1 MGLFSYFYA
10 AGDPPLKDGVAELP
24 EPDTY
29 LFERAVWHAPNASSS
44 TTLGSPGHSAALPS
58 PTPTVNFWQQQHPR
72 TPPRP
77 CSAPPTPAGP
87 GGGPAAF
94 CSPALCGAAPSSSR
108 GAGLVG
114 AAGASGSILF
124 DRYGGAEAR
133 TCRRFEGCGVNGT
146 TISAKLRA
154 QGMRLMCYLNTDAKQ
169 QAAVAVAVAESAQ
182 TLKGVLDVIQKAMKL
197 ERRMLYACQLF
208 LPDGELVQTFRA
220 LHAAASVDT
229 PIIVGCGGPFD
240 KFAIPQHMLHIHRAG
255 NGRSAPKAIKHQ
267 LELKRLKAARLK
279 ADQVRAAG
287 HGSTSRAARHARQL
301 ALESNRE
308 HAARLRHEQMEEMIQ
323 RAAQQGQLRE
333 AARLNTTR
341 HRRTEQQAAQR
352 VVDQEE
358 EKRVAGLL
366 ARRGSDAA
374 VGRMLSVQQQ
384 QSREILARK
393 ANARQVRTSEL
404 VGPRRA
410 REELADRQRQ
420 KGNER
425 RMSHVARS
433 VQLHELEQHEMR
445 HRIELHDRIASAE
458 GHPSPDRTDR
468 SPERSYSPPR

>member
-1 MGLFSYFYA
+1 MAPLFGWFYTAGEA
-10 AGDPPLKDGVAELP
+10 ALKDGVAELP
-24 EPDTY
+24 EPDTS
-29 LFERAVWHAPNASSS
+29 LFERAVWRAPNASSS
-44 TTLGSPGHSAALPS
+44 TAFGSPSPSAVLPS
-58 PTPTVNFWQQQHPR
+58 PAPVDFWRLQHPR

-77 CSAPPTPAGP
+77 RSAPPTPAGLC
-87 GGGPAAF
+87 GGGGAF
-94 CSPALCGAAPSSSR
+94 CSPELSGVTPSCLHAASQFGTVS
-108 GAGLVG
+108 
-114 AAGASGSILF
+114 ASGSMLF
-124 DRYGGAEAR
+124 DRYGAAEAR
-133 TCRRFEGCGVNGT
+133 ACRRFEGCGVNGT

-169 QAAVAVAVAESAQ
+169 QAAVAVAVPESVQ
-182 TLKGVLDVIQKAMKL
+182 TLKGVLDGIQRVMKL
-197 ERRMLYACQLF
+197 ERRMLYARQLF

-229 PIIVGCGGPFD
+229 PIIVGCSEPFD

-267 LELKRLKAARLK
+267 LELKRIKAARLK

-287 HGSTSRAARHARQL
+287 HGSTSMAARHARQL

-308 HAARLRHEQMEEMIQ
+308 HAARLRHEQMEGMMQ
-323 RAAQQGQLRE
+323 RAAQQEQLKE
-333 AARLNTTR
+333 AVRLNTTR
-341 HRRTEQQAAQR
+341 HRTAEQQAAQR
-352 VVDQEE
+352 VVDKEE

-366 ARRGSDAA
+366 ARRRSH

-384 QSREILARK
+384 QSREILEKK

-420 KGNER
+420 QGLER

-433 VQLHELEQHEMR
+433 VQMHELEQHEME
-445 HRIELHDRIASAE
+445 HRIEMHDRIASAE
-458 GHPSPDRTDR
+458 GHLSPDRTDR
-468 SPERSYSPPR
+468 SPERS